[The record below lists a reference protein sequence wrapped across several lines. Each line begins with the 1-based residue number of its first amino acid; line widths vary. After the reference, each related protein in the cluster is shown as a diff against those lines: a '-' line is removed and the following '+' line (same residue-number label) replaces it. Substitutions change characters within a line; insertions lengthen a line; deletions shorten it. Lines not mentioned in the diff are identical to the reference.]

1 MIGDIRGKG
10 LFQAIE
16 FVKDRAT
23 KARFPDALAVGAR
36 VGRRA
41 LEHGLLCR
49 FDPHWIAFGPPL
61 IVTAEQIDEM
71 VAILDRSLGEVLR
84 SRRRSDCWTD
94 DIWP

>member
-16 FVKDRAT
+16 LVRDRQT
-23 KARFPDALAVGAR
+23 KARFSDEVAFGVK

-41 LEHGLLCR
+41 LENGLLCR

-61 IVTAEQIDEM
+61 VVTAGEIDEM
-71 VAILDRSLGEVLR
+71 VAILDRSIGEVWAEADR
-84 SRRRSDCWTD
+84 MESASGES
-94 DIWP
+94 P